1 MDFFRSRGTLFIA
14 GFLISLGCMQFFF
27 SRRYADAAKREATA
41 VGAVYAI
48 TGSKGSTYNYVFKI
62 DGVQLQGQSA
72 SCHTPLTSQT
82 CYVGAKVLVYYVR
95 TPALETRLQ
104 EFGDAS
110 REMLF
115 TCVCL
120 NAGGLLL
127 IVTYFMLNRKG
138 GDSDESEDGRWPG
151 HEIATD
157 LLCPIHPQSH
167 RG

>member
-1 MDFFRSRGTLFIA
+1 
-14 GFLISLGCMQFFF
+14 MQFFF

-41 VGAVYAI
+41 IGTVNAI
-48 TGSKGSTYNYVFKI
+48 SGSKGSTYHYVFKI
-62 DGVQLQGQSA
+62 DGVQLQGQSG

-82 CYVGAKVLVYYVR
+82 CDVGAKVLVYYIR

-120 NAGGLLL
+120 NLGGLLL
-127 IVTYFMLNRKG
+127 IVMHFILNRKG
-138 GDSDESEDGRWPG
+138 GDSDESED
-151 HEIATD
+151 TD
-157 LLCPIHPQSH
+157 KSGPSEEPEELHIVP
-167 RG
+167 RE